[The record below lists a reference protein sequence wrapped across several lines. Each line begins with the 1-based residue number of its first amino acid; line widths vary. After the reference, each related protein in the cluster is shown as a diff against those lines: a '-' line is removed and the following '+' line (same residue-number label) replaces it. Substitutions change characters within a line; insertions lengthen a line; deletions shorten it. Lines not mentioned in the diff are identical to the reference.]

1 MSIRTDMAAESFS
14 QAGGVE
20 KLQGVKVKNKVIE
33 NARLEVTDITIETQ
47 EASEKLGRPVG
58 RYTLTATDS
67 TFDMYSDSFRERAEV
82 IAKAIGELC
91 GECERFLAVGLGN
104 YALTSDAVGPLTA
117 EKIFATRHIKSL
129 AKEIDTDD
137 LGEVTVIQ
145 TGVLGNTGIESSEQ
159 VKAIAERV
167 TPQAV
172 IAVDALACSEL
183 SNLGRT
189 IQLCDTGISPG
200 SGVENARKELSLS
213 TLGVKCIAIGVPTVI
228 DLCTAAQHIFG
239 QTAPESSENIMVAP
253 RTADKL
259 SENCAKLIAMGIN
272 RAVHPALSQEDIQ
285 NLYTTIVNFLLIC
298 MSEIA
303 KTFSENE
310 YSHKFNTPLS

>member
-1 MSIRTDMAAESFS
+1 MSIRTDIAAESFS
-14 QAGGVE
+14 QAGGAE

-47 EASEKLGRPVG
+47 EAAEKLGRPIG
-58 RYTLTATDS
+58 RYITLTATDS

-91 GECERFLAVGLGN
+91 GECERFLAVGLG
-104 YALTSDAVGPLTA
+104 TSDAVGPLTA

-145 TGVLGNTGIESSEQ
+145 PGVLGNTGIESSEQ

-167 TPQAV
+167 TPQAI

-189 IQLCDTGISPG
+189 IQLCNTGISPG

-239 QTAPESSENIMVAP
+239 QAAPESSENIMVAP
-253 RTADKL
+253 KTADKL

-285 NLYTTIVNFLLIC
+285 SLTC
-298 MSEIA
+298 
-303 KTFSENE
+303 
-310 YSHKFNTPLS
+310 

>member
-1 MSIRTDMAAESFS
+1 M
-14 QAGGVE
+14 
-20 KLQGVKVKNKVIE
+20 
-33 NARLEVTDITIETQ
+33 
-47 EASEKLGRPVG
+47 
-58 RYTLTATDS
+58 
-67 TFDMYSDSFRERAEV
+67 
-82 IAKAIGELC
+82 
-91 GECERFLAVGLGN
+91 AVGLGN

-189 IQLCDTGISPG
+189 IQLCNTGISPG

-228 DLCTAAQHIFG
+228 DLALPHSIFSVNPHLKAPKTSWSLRKLPTNFRKTAQ
-239 QTAPESSENIMVAP
+239 SSLQWA
-253 RTADKL
+253 
-259 SENCAKLIAMGIN
+259 
-272 RAVHPALSQEDIQ
+272 
-285 NLYTTIVNFLLIC
+285 
-298 MSEIA
+298 
-303 KTFSENE
+303 
-310 YSHKFNTPLS
+310 

>member
-14 QAGGVE
+14 QAGGAE

-33 NARLEVTDITIETQ
+33 NARLKVTDITIETQ
-47 EASEKLGRPVG
+47 KAAEKLGRPVG
-58 RYTLTATDS
+58 RYITLTATDS

-82 IAKAIGELC
+82 IAKAIKELC

-183 SNLGRT
+183 TNLGRT
-189 IQLCDTGISPG
+189 IQLCNTGISPG

-239 QTAPESSENIMVAP
+239 QAAPESSENIMVAP
-253 RTADKL
+253 KTADKL

-285 NLYTTIVNFLLIC
+285 SLTC
-298 MSEIA
+298 
-303 KTFSENE
+303 
-310 YSHKFNTPLS
+310 

>member
-1 MSIRTDMAAESFS
+1 M
-14 QAGGVE
+14 
-20 KLQGVKVKNKVIE
+20 
-33 NARLEVTDITIETQ
+33 
-47 EASEKLGRPVG
+47 
-58 RYTLTATDS
+58 
-67 TFDMYSDSFRERAEV
+67 
-82 IAKAIGELC
+82 
-91 GECERFLAVGLGN
+91 AVGLGN

-167 TPQAV
+167 RPQAV

-200 SGVENARKELSLS
+200 SGVENARKELSFS
-213 TLGVKCIAIGVPTVI
+213 TLGVKCIAMGVPTVI

-239 QTAPESSENIMVAP
+239 QAAPESSENIMVDP
-253 RTADKL
+253 KTADKL

-285 NLYTTIVNFLLIC
+285 SLTC
-298 MSEIA
+298 
-303 KTFSENE
+303 
-310 YSHKFNTPLS
+310 